1 MRRWISL
8 LFVALAL
15 AWAAPA
21 LALEAGEFAL
31 APQLGMV
38 TLPGSLGGLFAA
50 DFGYGAGVAY
60 GITDLI
66 GLEADFIYS
75 VHQELDRDETGPLD
89 LVHFVAGIGPRF
101 NWQNRVGVLY
111 LGAEFAMAFL
121 RYQARWP
128 VGDDTMSD
136 DNSAHGFGGALS
148 FGGDFFVANGFTIG
162 LSGRAGGFASDLEYR
177 HLNQIDG
184 QAGTY
189 GYLAGLLRF
198 TLLF

>member
-1 MRRWISL
+1 MRRWIRL
-8 LFVALAL
+8 LFVVLAL

-21 LALEAGEFAL
+21 FALEEGEFAL
-31 APQLGMV
+31 TPQLGMV

-60 GITDLI
+60 GITNLVGI
-66 GLEADFIYS
+66 EADFIYS
-75 VHQELDRDETGPLD
+75 VHQELDIDETGTLD

-128 VGDDTMSD
+128 VGDHTMRD

-148 FGGDFFVANGFTIG
+148 FGGDFR
-162 LSGRAGGFASDLEYR
+162 LPPGRAF
-177 HLNQIDG
+177 
-184 QAGTY
+184 QA
-189 GYLAGLLRF
+189 LQQVQLAAGLGAPAGPTQQRGQQQPAVQVP
-198 TLLF
+198 LFPLQRGL